1 MIMSFSFEFTP
12 EKLAQCAKRNKD
24 IPGLFAAL
32 SEVLPRYEI
41 TTPERVAAF
50 LAQCGHESVDFT
62 VLKENLNYSA
72 KGLRATWPKR
82 FLSEEA
88 AMPYNRNPE
97 KIANRVYADRMGN
110 GDEASGDGWRYRG
123 RGAIQLTGKDN
134 YTAFAKSIDK
144 SLDETVTYLETLP
157 GAIESAAWFWKRN
170 NLNVL
175 ADALDIVTSTRR
187 INGGVIGLEDR
198 RRHFEHNLK
207 VLKG

>member
-1 MIMSFSFEFTP
+1 MSFSFDFTP
-12 EKLAQCAKRNKD
+12 EKLAHCAKRNKD
-24 IPGLFAAL
+24 IPKLFAAL

-62 VLKENLNYSA
+62 VLQENLNYSA

-88 AMPYNRNPE
+88 AQPYHRNPE
-97 KIANRVYADRMGN
+97 KIANKVYSGRMGN

-134 YTAFAKSIDK
+134 YTAFAKSINR
-144 SLDETVTYLETLP
+144 SLEETVAYLETLP
-157 GAIESAAWFWKRN
+157 GAVESAAWFWKRN